1 MNTGKIV
8 IYQARDKKVRLE
20 VNLDQD
26 TIWLTQKQMSK
37 LFEKNTRTI
46 NEHIQN
52 IFKEKELGRRSVI
65 RKFRI
70 TAFDGKAYET
80 NLYNLD
86 VIISVGYRVRSLN
99 GTRFRIWATNVLRQH
114 LLDGYTL
121 NEKRLLEQEGKL
133 RDLQRAIEFIEVKS
147 HENLLEEQSANLLH
161 VISEYAKS
169 LTILEQYDSK
179 RLVLQKTKKPRF
191 ALTYEDCKGVIT
203 RLSTELVKK
212 REAGNL
218 FGREAYGRLEGIVK
232 NLYQTF
238 NKKELYQSLEEKSA
252 HLLYFVIKDH
262 PFADGNKRIAAML
275 FIYFLSRNSYLRKAS
290 GELKINDNALVA
302 LALLI
307 ATSEPKDKDIMIKV
321 ITNLLK

>member
-37 LFEKNTRTI
+37 LFEKDTRTV
-46 NEHIQN
+46 NEHLQN
-52 IFKEKELGRRSVI
+52 IFKDKELERRSVI

-70 TAFDGKAYET
+70 TALDGKAYET

-99 GTRFRIWATNVLRQH
+99 GTRFRIWATNVLKNH

-121 NEKRLLEQEGKL
+121 NEKRLLEQEEKF
-133 RDLQRAIEFIEVKS
+133 RDLQRAIELIEAKS
-147 HENLLEEQSANLLH
+147 HENLLEDQSASLLH

-179 RLVLQKTKKPRF
+179 RLVLQKTRKPRF
-191 ALTYEDCKGVIT
+191 VLTYEDCKELISG
-203 RLSTELVKK
+203 LSKELVKK
-212 REAGNL
+212 YEAGNL
-218 FGREAYGRLEGIVK
+218 FGREVDCRLKGIVK
-232 NLYQTF
+232 NLLQTF
-238 NKKELYQSLEEKSA
+238 NKNELYQSLEEKSA

-275 FIYFLSRNSYLRKAS
+275 FIYFLSRNNYLKKPS

>member
-8 IYQARDKKVRLE
+8 IYQARDKQVRLDVKLE
-20 VNLDQD
+20 RETV
-26 TIWLTQKQMSK
+26 WLTQKQISK
-37 LFEKNTRTI
+37 LFRIE
-46 NEHIQN
+46 
-52 IFKEKELGRRSVI
+52 RSVI
-65 RKFRI
+65 TKHLRNIFYTKELSKDSVCAKI
-70 TAFDGKAYET
+70 AHTASDGKAYQT
-80 NLYNLD
+80 TFYNLD
-86 VIISVGYRVRSLN
+86 VVISVGYRVNSKRA
-99 GTRFRIWATNVLRQH
+99 TQFRIWATSVLKKH

-147 HENLLEEQSANLLH
+147 HENLLEDQSANLLH

-191 ALTYEDCKGVIT
+191 VLTYGMCKETIAG
-203 RLSTELVKK
+203 LSVELTKK
-212 REAGNL
+212 KEAGDL
-218 FGREAYGRLEGIVK
+218 FGREADKRLEGIVK

-275 FIYFLSRNSYLRKAS
+275 FIYFLSRNNYLRKAS
-290 GELKINDNALVA
+290 GECKINDNALVA

-307 ATSEPKDKDIMIKV
+307 ATSEPKDKDIMIRV

>member
-8 IYQARDKKVRLE
+8 IYQVRDKKVRLE

-26 TIWLTQKQMSK
+26 MIWLTQKQMSK

-46 NEHIQN
+46 NEHLQN
-52 IFKEKELGRRSVI
+52 IFKDKELERKSVI

-86 VIISVGYRVRSLN
+86 VIISVGYRVKSLN
-99 GTRFRIWATNVLRQH
+99 GTRFRIWATNVLKKH
-114 LLDGYTL
+114 LVDGYTL
-121 NEKRLLEQEGKL
+121 NEKRLLEREGKL
-133 RDLQRAIEFIEVKS
+133 RDLQRAIEFIEAKS
-147 HENLLEEQSANLLH
+147 HENLLEDQSANLLY

-179 RLVLQKTKKPRF
+179 QLVLQKTKKPMF
-191 ALTYEDCKGVIT
+191 VLTYEMCKEAIAG
-203 RLSTELVKK
+203 LSVELTKK
-212 REAGNL
+212 KEAGDL
-218 FGREAYGRLEGIVK
+218 FGREVDKRLEGIVK

-262 PFADGNKRIAAML
+262 PFTDGNKRIAATL
-275 FIYFLSRNSYLRKAS
+275 FIYFLSRNNYLRKDS
-290 GELKINDNALVA
+290 GESKINDNALVA

-307 ATSEPKDKDIMIKV
+307 AISEPKDKDIMIKV